1 MIVLSQP
8 VSTPQQLDLNRIL
21 RDATVCI
28 SGYFYVVDLGPDVQP
43 RFHHISKDKRCT
55 CLLGATCP
63 AVSAVAGHLRRGGE
77 RTPEPPHGYHIL
89 APETCPI
96 CGVPAYYDAKLST
109 RHHGAGWG
117 CSKKGSTHYWQE
129 RSRFLAEALAANPW
143 RFPPVVVRDGEQINA
158 WDGILPTDQVL
169 SQGLLRADIGA

>member
-8 VSTPQQLDLNRIL
+8 VSTQQLDLNSIL

-43 RFHHISKDKRCT
+43 RFHHIGKDKRCT
-55 CLLGATCP
+55 CSLGATCP
-63 AVSAVAGHLRRGGE
+63 AVSAVAGHLRHGGE
-77 RTPEPPHGYHIL
+77 RTPEPPHGYHVL

-96 CGVPAYYDAKLST
+96 CGAPAYFDAKLST

-117 CSKKGSTHYWQE
+117 CSKKGSAHYWQE

-143 RFPPVVVRDGEQINA
+143 RFPPVVVRNGEQINA

-169 SQGLLRADIGA
+169 SPGLLRADIGA